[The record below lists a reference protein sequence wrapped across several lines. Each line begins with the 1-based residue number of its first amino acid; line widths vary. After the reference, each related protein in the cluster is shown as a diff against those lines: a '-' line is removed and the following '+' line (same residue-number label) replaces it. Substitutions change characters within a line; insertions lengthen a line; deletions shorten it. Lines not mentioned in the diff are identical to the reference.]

1 MKGRWTVLPLLAVL
15 VSGLFLVLLLG
26 AVGADEEEIDW
37 NRARSLMQKSQ
48 RGEALSPEEQTYLDR
63 AREERR
69 KRFAQG
75 PPGKEQVG
83 LTPVTEMGE
92 GTHKGEDGG
101 LYGDGRNAPPPA
113 HREAA
118 LKEATQIVP
127 RDADGKP
134 SPEGKVVLVSIG
146 MSNTS
151 QEFSEFKQV
160 ADSDPQKSAALVIVN
175 GAQGGQDASRWAA
188 PEPGSRGG
196 RRDVWAVLDQRLRST
211 GVTAQQVQVVW
222 IKQALA
228 RPDRFGAFPDHARK
242 MQADLVTAL
251 NRLKKRFPNLR
262 IAYLSSRIYAGY
274 ARSALNPEPY
284 AYEGAFTVRWL
295 IQAQIKGDADLNYD
309 PERGE
314 VTAPLLLWGPYL
326 WGDGVTPRKHD
337 GVVWERED
345 LADDGTHPS
354 MSGRRKVASL
364 LLSFFKTDPSARPW
378 FLNRST
384 AGDARPTRGAV
395 QPPGAGTGRSRQEE

>member
-1 MKGRWTVLPLLAVL
+1 MTKGRWTVLPLLAVL
-15 VSGLFLVLLLG
+15 VSGLFLVLLLS
-26 AVGADEEEIDW
+26 AVGADEEEVDW

-75 PPGKEQVG
+75 PPGKERVG

-92 GTHKGEDGG
+92 GTYKGEDGG
-101 LYGDGRNAPPPA
+101 LYGDGRNAPPPS

-118 LKEATQIVP
+118 AEEATKIMP
-127 RDADGKP
+127 LDADGKP
-134 SPEGKVVLVSIG
+134 SPEGRIVLVSVG

-151 QEFSEFKQV
+151 QEFSEFKQA
-160 ADSDPQKSAALVIVN
+160 ADSDPQKSAALIIVN

-196 RRDVWAVLDQRLRST
+196 RPDVWAVLDQRLRST

-228 RPDRFGAFPDHARK
+228 RPDRFGAFPEHARK

-295 IQAQIKGDADLNYD
+295 IQDQIKGDADLNYD

-337 GVVWERED
+337 GLVWERKD

-378 FLNRST
+378 FLNHSAAAHTT
-384 AGDARPTRGAV
+384 AG
-395 QPPGAGTGRSRQEE
+395 SK